1 MIVTWVLAVAV
12 EGVLCSLRNRQA
24 FGAELVGVQ
33 RPDQIIHSPIQHL
46 PLVAGSTK
54 QPESNH
60 ADLQGICFCL

>member
-1 MIVTWVLAVAV
+1 MIVTWVLAVAA

-46 PLVAGSTK
+46 PQAAGSTK
-54 QPESNH
+54 QPERNH
-60 ADLQGICFCL
+60 ADLQGIWFSL